1 MRQSLRLDRAVRF
14 VWQAAPSWTIASL
27 VLVVIQGALPLLAL
41 YLMKLIVDAV
51 TFSLGASDTL
61 AAFEHVALL
70 IALAGAVALLNAFL
84 QSIANIVKEAQS
96 LAVSDC
102 MYDLLHSKSIEV
114 DLEYY
119 EDPQYLDTLHRA
131 QREGPSRPNQILNG
145 LVQLGQS
152 GVSLIAMVGLLF
164 TLHWG
169 MAALLFAV
177 TVPGLLV
184 RMKYSGEMFT
194 WQRERTE
201 AERKASYLNW
211 MLTGEMHAKEVRL
224 FDLGQLFRDRF
235 NELRNLLRSE
245 QLKLTRRRSIA
256 ELVTQAG
263 AACGTFGAFAFI
275 AYRTLQGVITLGDM
289 VMYFQ
294 AFQRGLGYLR
304 QMLSGV
310 ANLYENNLF
319 LTNLYEFLDLKPKV
333 GEPPHPLSVPRPLQ
347 RGISFEHV
355 SFHYTANDRE
365 VLENVSL
372 TIEPGEVVALVGEN
386 GSGKTTL
393 VKLLCRLYDPNQGTI
408 SFDGIDLR
416 RFRTTDLRRQITVI
430 FQDYVKYH
438 LTARENI
445 WLGSIDLPPEH
456 QQIPAAARHAGAHE
470 LITRLPRGYET
481 ILGKWFKDG
490 EELSI
495 GQWQKIAL
503 ARAFLRDA
511 QIIVLDEPTSSLDA
525 KSEYEVFNNFRQ
537 QLNGRSALLISHRFS
552 TVRMADRIFVLDEGR
567 IIESGSHG
575 QLMQLRGNYAHLFEK
590 QAQYYKEV
598 QEQNGGR
605 P

>member
-1 MRQSLRLDRAVRF
+1 MLSLIIQKIRQSLRLDRAVRF
-14 VWQAAPSWTIASL
+14 VWQAAPGLTIASL
-27 VLVVIQGALPLLAL
+27 VLVVIQGAQPLLAL

-61 AAFEHVALL
+61 AAFKHVALL

-224 FDLGQLFRDRF
+224 F
-235 NELRNLLRSE
+235 
-245 QLKLTRRRSIA
+245 
-256 ELVTQAG
+256 
-263 AACGTFGAFAFI
+263 GT
-275 AYRTLQGVITLGDM
+275 
-289 VMYFQ
+289 
-294 AFQRGLGYLR
+294 
-304 QMLSGV
+304 
-310 ANLYENNLF
+310 
-319 LTNLYEFLDLKPKV
+319 
-333 GEPPHPLSVPRPLQ
+333 
-347 RGISFEHV
+347 
-355 SFHYTANDRE
+355 
-365 VLENVSL
+365 
-372 TIEPGEVVALVGEN
+372 
-386 GSGKTTL
+386 
-393 VKLLCRLYDPNQGTI
+393 
-408 SFDGIDLR
+408 
-416 RFRTTDLRRQITVI
+416 
-430 FQDYVKYH
+430 
-438 LTARENI
+438 
-445 WLGSIDLPPEH
+445 
-456 QQIPAAARHAGAHE
+456 
-470 LITRLPRGYET
+470 
-481 ILGKWFKDG
+481 
-490 EELSI
+490 
-495 GQWQKIAL
+495 
-503 ARAFLRDA
+503 
-511 QIIVLDEPTSSLDA
+511 
-525 KSEYEVFNNFRQ
+525 
-537 QLNGRSALLISHRFS
+537 
-552 TVRMADRIFVLDEGR
+552 
-567 IIESGSHG
+567 
-575 QLMQLRGNYAHLFEK
+575 
-590 QAQYYKEV
+590 
-598 QEQNGGR
+598 
-605 P
+605 